1 MWSIISLIAF
11 TMGPVSAEESPV
23 EAALATAIIQANTS
37 VLGKA
42 PAISFSVTT
51 DTTYAE
57 KYLQDNPRRVEED
70 TKVEI
75 PVPK

>member
-1 MWSIISLIAF
+1 
-11 TMGPVSAEESPV
+11 
-23 EAALATAIIQANTS
+23 